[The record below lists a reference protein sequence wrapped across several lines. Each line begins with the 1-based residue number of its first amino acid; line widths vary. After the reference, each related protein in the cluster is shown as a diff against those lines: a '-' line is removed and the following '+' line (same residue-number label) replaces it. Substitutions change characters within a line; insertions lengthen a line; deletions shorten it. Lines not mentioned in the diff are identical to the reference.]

1 MALLL
6 SPAEY
11 IDMVVYT
18 LYVDR
23 GWKSGVKH
31 SQATVISDQPWSSI
45 STPRK
50 VICNNQCEIGAR
62 RRCHGGKI
70 KRGDSYLCTTR
81 INTKNKQMYKKDS
94 GWVGVCAAVVVGV
107 GAGVGAGVVLIVD
120 SREKTAGRITPT
132 LREPPYWS
140 ALPTS
145 EAGGVDGAPAPT
157 L

>member
-1 MALLL
+1 VALLL

-70 KRGDSYLCTTR
+70 KKRGDSYLCTTR

-107 GAGVGAGVVLIVD
+107 GAGVVLIVD
-120 SREKTAGRITPT
+120 SRERERREESHQHSVSLPIGPHYRPQRRVELMG
-132 LREPPYWS
+132 LRH
-140 ALPTS
+140 
-145 EAGGVDGAPAPT
+145 
-157 L
+157 